1 MGWIKVKTATK
12 SISVKTA
19 GPIYETD
26 IEIKPG
32 EVTEF
37 KYKIQS

>member
-1 MGWIKVKTATK
+1 MGWERVKTATK
-12 SISVKTA
+12 SISIKSA
-19 GPIYETD
+19 GLIYETNV
-26 IEIKPG
+26 EIKPG